1 MNNLKKLI
9 SIFLFSLI
17 LTSLFAFSVS
27 AQENESGSDSK
38 LVDVP
43 SGYNLFEF
51 SKLYKDGKL
60 TIQTN
65 DSAATVTESE
75 KNGGIILSGKPSE
88 ISKLTIDFTDDIDL
102 GDYTAGRL
110 VINSLYELKYP
121 SNVAAH
127 FDNDEAKTTSVSG
140 AKQTRSG
147 KWVGEKNYCADVS
160 SLKLSGKHSL
170 RLSIV
175 FNDGVADKKTSV
187 MLKNMLLK

>member
-65 DSAATVTESE
+65 DSPRKS
-75 KNGGIILSGKPSE
+75 
-88 ISKLTIDFTDDIDL
+88 
-102 GDYTAGRL
+102 
-110 VINSLYELKYP
+110 
-121 SNVAAH
+121 
-127 FDNDEAKTTSVSG
+127 
-140 AKQTRSG
+140 Q
-147 KWVGEKNYCADVS
+147 S
-160 SLKLSGKHSL
+160 SP
-170 RLSIV
+170 
-175 FNDGVADKKTSV
+175 
-187 MLKNMLLK
+187 